1 MLTCVPVCD
10 CHRKRTPVMSQQSEE
25 CLPESASAEQND
37 SSGARI
43 LHLKGRHYDLQ
54 KAIQLRAQESV
65 EREAALDHEQRRPK
79 PLKWA
84 IALAIAAIPIAL
96 TLVAV
101 DGFLRVFHQYL
112 DVTVQTANKQAE
124 EQAAAAAA
132 AAEAAEALAPVTSN
146 EPGVVMLS
154 PLLVPPD
161 QAEQP
166 APPSQTSQAPDPE
179 K

>member
-1 MLTCVPVCD
+1 MLRRVPLRLSPKA
-10 CHRKRTPVMSQQSEE
+10 HVMSQQSEE
-25 CLPESASAEQND
+25 CLPESASAEQNGAP
-37 SSGARI
+37 GARI
-43 LHLKGRHYDLQ
+43 LHMKGRHYDLQ
-54 KAIQLRAQESV
+54 KAIQQRAQESV

-84 IALAIAAIPIAL
+84 IALLIAAIPIAL
-96 TLVAV
+96 TLTAAEA
-101 DGFLRVFHQYL
+101 FLRVFHKYL

-132 AAEAAEALAPVTSN
+132 AAAAAEAQAPVTSD

-161 QAEQP
+161 QKAQQ
-166 APPSQTSQAPDPE
+166 AAPSQTSQAADP
-179 K
+179 KK